1 MKTIDARQLSSLT
14 LAYIGDAVYE
24 LHIREH
30 LILKGY
36 IKPDKLHHLAIR
48 YVAANKQAAV
58 LFKWLEEA
66 FLTDEE
72 ISVVKRGRNAKSQS
86 TPKNM
91 SIVDYRHATAFET
104 LLGFHYLMENQQ
116 RLDQLMSSA
125 VHIIEREN
133 NRDRRDKS

>member
-1 MKTIDARQLSSLT
+1 MKSMKTIDVRQLSSFT
-14 LAYIGDAVYE
+14 IHYIGDALYE
-24 LHIREH
+24 LHIREQ
-30 LILKGY
+30 LILKRY

-72 ISVVKRGRNAKSQS
+72 ISVVKRGRNAKSQP

-91 SIVDYRHATAFET
+91 SIVDYRHATAF
-104 LLGFHYLMENQQ
+104 
-116 RLDQLMSSA
+116 
-125 VHIIEREN
+125 
-133 NRDRRDKS
+133 